1 MIKDDDDDDDD
12 NGIHNSDGDDLLHY
26 LNNTLVAILSYPL
39 HSIKMYF

>member
-26 LNNTLVAILSYPL
+26 LNNTLVSYRL
-39 HSIKMYF
+39 HSIKLYFKE